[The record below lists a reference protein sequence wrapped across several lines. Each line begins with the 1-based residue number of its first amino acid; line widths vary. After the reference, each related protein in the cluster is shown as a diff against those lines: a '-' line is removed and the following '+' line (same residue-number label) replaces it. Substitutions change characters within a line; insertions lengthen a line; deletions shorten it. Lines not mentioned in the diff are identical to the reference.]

1 MSKSYTVVS
10 GDTLSKIST
19 KQYGTYKRWREIL
32 SANPQLAGRKTSVD
46 GVPLIY
52 PGDVLIIPSEKE
64 VVSEAVSDVPELI
77 SKSIKPE
84 DAAEDDFSI
93 FVDGKLYGGF
103 TGYTVKMAMDS
114 LDVFSFSAPWDDAT
128 KSIHSAFSPFSFK
141 ECAVYF
147 NRKLLF
153 MGRLLASAPE
163 VQPDR
168 KTINLQGYPL
178 CGTLNDC
185 CVPVTKYPPSYN
197 GLTLKQIA
205 EDVCAPFGVKV
216 NFSEDSG
223 APIDKVEYQ
232 IGTKIL
238 DFLKKLA
245 EQRNFVFTN
254 DRNGDLFFWKVPEEA
269 TRAVFREGELPF
281 VSCKVEFKQQE
292 MYSHLTGFTKTD
304 KKNKASQFT
313 YENKFLIK
321 NGVFRPISFLC
332 EDVDAGGLENAV
344 KAKAGQMF
352 VNCCAYSLTV
362 YGCTDKDG
370 DIYQKGMSV
379 SVYSP
384 SAMIYRETKFQVKE
398 IEIKRSDTEGV
409 QTTFKL
415 MLPDSINGTVPDVL
429 PWSEGF

>member
-1 MSKSYTVVS
+1 MSRTYTVIP
-10 GDTLSKIST
+10 GDSLSKIST
-19 KQYGTYKRWREIL
+19 KEYGTQQNWKKIL
-32 SANPQLAGRKTSVD
+32 NSNPQLTNRKKSVD

-52 PGDVLIIPSEKE
+52 PGDVLIIPVETDIPS
-64 VVSEAVSDVPELI
+64 VSVNSAPELI

-93 FVDGKLYGGF
+93 FIDGKLFGGF
-103 TGYTVKMAMDS
+103 TGYTVKMSMDS
-114 LDVFSFSAPWDDAT
+114 LDVFSFVAPWDDADA
-128 KSIHSAFSPFSFK
+128 KAKKALAPFTFK

-163 VQPDR
+163 VNPDSR
-168 KTINLQGYPL
+168 TINIQGYPL

-185 CVPVTKYPPSYN
+185 DIPVSKYPPSYS
-197 GLTLKQIA
+197 GMTLQQIA
-205 EDVCAPFGVKV
+205 EDICEPFGIKV

-223 APIDKVEYQ
+223 APIEKVEYT

-238 DFLKKLA
+238 DFLKKLS

-254 DRNGDLFFWKVPEEA
+254 DSDGNLFFWKVPEES

-281 VSCKVEFKQQE
+281 ISCKVNFRQQE

-304 KKNKASQFT
+304 KKNNAAQFT

-321 NGVFRPISFLC
+321 NGVFRPVSFVC
-332 EDVDAGGLENAV
+332 EDVDQDGLENAV

-352 VNCCAYSLTV
+352 VNCCSYELTV
-362 YGCTDKDG
+362 YGCQDKDG
-370 DIYQKGMSV
+370 DIFTKGMSV
-379 SVYSP
+379 SVYAP
-384 SAMIYRETKFQVKE
+384 SAMIYRETKFQVQE
-398 IEIKRSDTEGV
+398 VEIKRSDTEGV

-415 MLPDSINGTVPDVL
+415 MLPDSINGSLPAVL
-429 PWSEGF
+429 PWEEG